1 MHDCYKEAYLEQ
13 LNDCL
18 YRNKADK
25 KVKSTF
31 INKTW
36 KYVYKAY
43 KGLIEDYELG
53 QFEKNLLKIS
63 IILKGKVLE
72 KIKVFY

>member
-1 MHDCYKEAYLEQ
+1 M
-13 LNDCL
+13 

-25 KVKSTF
+25 SEKSTF

-36 KYVYKAY
+36 KYVYKNY
-43 KGLIEDYELG
+43 KNLIEDYEKNN
-53 QFEKNLLKIS
+53 FEKILTRIS

-72 KIKVFY
+72 KIQKFY

>member
-1 MHDCYKEAYLEQ
+1 M
-13 LNDCL
+13 

-25 KVKSTF
+25 TQKSTF

-36 KYVYKAY
+36 KFVYKKY
-43 KGLIEDYELG
+43 KGIIEDYEKSN
-53 QFEKNLLKIS
+53 FEKLLTRIS

-72 KIKVFY
+72 KIQKFY